1 MRQRLEERLSKLK
14 SEFESGQKMLSELDA
29 KAGNLRETLLR
40 ISGAIQV
47 LEEELK
53 ESPGSAGPGIASH
66 VSAGP
71 GSAGVSPAKSNEGNK
86 S

>member
-1 MRQRLEERLSKLK
+1 MRQRLEERLNKLK

-53 ESPGSAGPGIASH
+53 ESPGSAT
-66 VSAGP
+66 
-71 GSAGVSPAKSNEGNK
+71 GSAGVPPAESSEGDKS
-86 S
+86 

>member
-1 MRQRLEERLSKLK
+1 MRERLEERLSKLRA
-14 SEFESGQKMLSELDA
+14 EFESGQKMLADFDA

-53 ESPGSAGPGIASH
+53 ET
-66 VSAGP
+66 VET
-71 GSAGVSPAKSNEGNK
+71 VLENN
-86 S
+86 